1 MKEMELDKITSLIYE
16 APIGEHIGRDGA
28 AVLAAH
34 AGPEQRLKDGEFL
47 FRRGDSAPRFYIV
60 TEGYLAF
67 VREKDSGGEII
78 VHILEKGDLVGE
90 LSFIDQMA
98 HTLSVRALGE
108 ASVRAFNVEEF
119 EPLITE
125 HPRLIYNFMRAIL
138 KRSHYII
145 TAIGDQE
152 MELRRYIT
160 TGGRGRS

>member
-1 MKEMELDKITSLIYE
+1 MKEQDIDKITRLIYE
-16 APIGEHIGRDGA
+16 APIGEYIGRDGA

-47 FRRGDSAPRFYIV
+47 FRRGDSAPSFYLV
-60 TEGYLAF
+60 KEGYLAF
-67 VREKDSGGEII
+67 VRERDNGGEVI

-90 LSFIDQMA
+90 LSFIDQMP

-108 ASVRAFNVEEF
+108 ASVQAFNMEDF

-125 HPRLIYNFMRAIL
+125 HPLLIYNFMRAIL
-138 KRSHYII
+138 KRSHHII
-145 TAIGDQE
+145 AAIGEQE

-160 TGGRGRS
+160 TRGRGRN